1 MSAANVR
8 PSVALTAEEVSSMS
22 DAAVA
27 RSFAMNFPTIA
38 LTWFRAFRKGHTYV
52 ISHNEVSITGAA
64 TEMLRL
70 RFLQEHMIPPGRK
83 RHLDGNF
90 GSEGRGSSWTVWR
103 LKADQLEAH
112 FHITGDDS
120 DGSCPERNYRD
131 DLPADHPLQMCHPR
145 HWPFGDARELRCYFE
160 RTRADA
166 RSWIENHLTA
176 LDRNL
181 AHMSQHGYSV
191 HAADQVRM
199 RQMVH
204 QLRKQLLPVFDGARV
219 VSEQAPQLRLLAGL
233 EVDHA

>member
-1 MSAANVR
+1 MASTNTALVA
-8 PSVALTAEEVSSMS
+8 PSAEEVSSMS

-27 RSFAMNFPTIA
+27 RAFAMNFPTIT
-38 LTWFRAFRKGHTYV
+38 LTWFRAFRKGHLYV
-52 ISHNEVSITGAA
+52 ISHNDVSITGAA
-64 TEMLRL
+64 TEMLR
-70 RFLQEHMIPPGRK
+70 RGFLQEHMIPPGRK
-83 RHLDGNF
+83 RHLYGQF
-90 GSEGRGSSWTVWR
+90 WPEGHGSSWTVRR
-103 LKADQLEAH
+103 LNAGRLEAH
-112 FHITGDDS
+112 FHIMGGDD

-145 HWPFGDARELRCYFE
+145 LWPFGDARELRCYFE

-166 RSWIENHLTA
+166 RSCIENQMST

-191 HAADQVRM
+191 HADARAHM

-204 QLRKQLLPVFDGARV
+204 LFEKQLLTAFDSARV
-219 VSEQAPQLRLLAGL
+219 VSEQAPQLSLVVGV